1 MASVLARRIAGA
13 CLLTVV
19 LATSACG
26 GGVTPSPEVLGP
38 LPTDG
43 LPTDGVPADGV
54 PGMSPGTGAFV
65 PTDVPVPAGVAGDA
79 GLGPPAWV
87 QPGMRLTW
95 YGAAASVA
103 QSSYTYVEDPAG
115 TWEDPAT
122 GKRYS
127 RTDQTGDDMPTAAGE
142 AYTETDVI
150 AVEGTDVVLVN
161 NMYSIDL
168 LAQQFVLNPL
178 GGGRMPGAVV
188 DGAWVNPVAL
198 QSVLATGYE
207 GFQILRG
214 DYVLGDNTYAAI
226 SFVSNGAG
234 AYQASTFD
242 TDSGV
247 LLRTNTSTEGAG
259 SPVHGPL
266 DNPQGHV
273 QLSNT
278 RLVGVRQRSLAGLN
292 APVPWWVA
300 PGGQLVY
307 TGSYTATN
315 PLDPS
320 SGPWVFPMET
330 TVSFNEVGGTWAS
343 FSSHTVTDLGGTQQP
358 SDGTS
363 VTGPNGLYWYDPDS
377 LASMYVGELLDEDP
391 VTGAR
396 TSVESVGPGA
406 ADTVVTIVAAAN
418 GVTVRT
424 GYDMDSGV
432 LVSLEIVQAVT
443 GGTVSLQLASG
454 LPG

>member
-1 MASVLARRIAGA
+1 MTSTLARRIAGA
-13 CLLTVV
+13 CLLNVV
-19 LATSACG
+19 LATSACAAG
-26 GGVTPSPEVLGP
+26 ATPSPELE
-38 LPTDG
+38 TF
-43 LPTDGVPADGV
+43 VPVDGV
-54 PGMSPGTGAFV
+54 PGPSPGAEALMPNGV
-65 PTDVPVPAGVAGDA
+65 RVPAVASGDA

-103 QSSYTYVEDPAG
+103 QSSYTYVEDPTG

-127 RTDQTGDDMPTAAGE
+127 RTDESGEGMPTAAGE
-142 AYTETDVI
+142 AYTETDVV
-150 AVEGTDVVLVN
+150 AVEGSDVVLVN

-168 LAQQFVLNPL
+168 LARQFVLNPL
-178 GGGRMPGAVV
+178 GGGRVPGTVV

-214 DYVLGDNTYAAI
+214 EYVLGDNAYQAI

-242 TDSGV
+242 TESGL

-266 DNPQGHV
+266 DNPQGNV

-278 RLVGVRQRSLAGLN
+278 RLVGVRQRSLAGMN

-300 PGGQLVY
+300 PGVQLVY

-315 PLDPS
+315 PLDPT

-330 TVSFNEVGGTWAS
+330 SVTFNEVGGTWAS
-343 FSSHTVTDLGGTQQP
+343 FASHTVTDVGGSQQP

-377 LASMYVGELLDEDP
+377 LASMYVGEILDEDP
-391 VTGAR
+391 VTGAQ
-396 TSVESVGPGA
+396 TSVESFGPGA
-406 ADTVVTIVAAAN
+406 TETVVTIVTAAN
-418 GVTVRT
+418 GVTVRL
-424 GYDMDSGV
+424 GYDLSTGV

-443 GGTVSLQLASG
+443 GGTISLRLASG

>member
-1 MASVLARRIAGA
+1 MTSILARQIAGA

-19 LATSACG
+19 LATSACAAG
-26 GGVTPSPEVLGP
+26 ATPSPELE
-38 LPTDG
+38 TF
-43 LPTDGVPADGV
+43 VPVHGV
-54 PGMSPGTGAFV
+54 PGPSPGAEALMPTGV
-65 PTDVPVPAGVAGDA
+65 RVPAVASGDA

-127 RTDQTGDDMPTAAGE
+127 RTDETGDDMPTAAGE

-150 AVEGTDVVLVN
+150 AVEGSDVVLVN

-168 LAQQFVLNPL
+168 LARQFVLNPL
-178 GGGRMPGAVV
+178 GGGRVPGTVV

-214 DYVLGDNTYAAI
+214 EYVLGDSTYQAI

-242 TDSGV
+242 TESGV
-247 LLRTNTSTEGAG
+247 LLRTNTSTQGAG

-266 DNPQGHV
+266 DNPQGNV

-278 RLVGVRQRSLAGLN
+278 RLVGVRQRSLAGMN

-300 PGGQLVY
+300 PGVQLVY

-330 TVSFNEVGGTWAS
+330 SVTFDEVGGTWAS
-343 FSSHTVTDLGGTQQP
+343 FSSHTVTDLGGSQQP

-377 LASMYVGELLDEDP
+377 LASMYVGEILDEDP
-391 VTGAR
+391 VTGAQ
-396 TSVESVGPGA
+396 TSVESFGPGA
-406 ADTVVTIVAAAN
+406 TETVVTIVTAAN
-418 GVTVRT
+418 GVTARL
-424 GYDMDSGV
+424 GYDLSTGV

-443 GGTVSLQLASG
+443 GGTISLQLASG